1 VPDRGSWRS
10 AKSTVLISECSG
22 AKDLFVPGEY
32 MEILEKHADEDSPV
46 AKEIEKDV
54 SRTFPGNV
62 FFGT

>member
-1 VPDRGSWRS
+1 MMQGL
-10 AKSTVLISECSG
+10 TTECSG

-32 MEILEKHADEDSPV
+32 MEILEKHSDEDSPV

-62 FFGT
+62 FFGM